1 MTRELNSQCNTPQ
14 NGGLFTSLM
23 TTLTTA
29 ALLSS
34 TLIAQDIDVKITN
47 NTNGIYFTPL
57 LVSAHPATT
66 ALFMSGTAAS
76 ANLQAMAEGG
86 DISGLSADLALENA
100 DVVENPA
107 GGLLDPG
114 ASTMTTLA
122 TATENT
128 NLSIAGMML
137 PTNDGFVALNNW
149 KVPTTAGTYTININ
163 AYDAGTEANSE
174 LITDIPAD
182 PGAKNGTG
190 ATGVTTTIEGYV
202 HIHRGTVGDSDAS
215 GGASDLNVSAHRW
228 LNPVATVTVT
238 VK

>member
-1 MTRELNSQCNTPQ
+1 MNT
-14 NGGLFTSLM
+14 LLM

-34 TLIAQDIDVKITN
+34 TLTAQDIDVKITN

-66 ALFMSGTAAS
+66 VLFMSGTAAS

-100 DVVENPA
+100 DIVENPA

-114 ASTMTTLA
+114 SSTMTTLV

-128 NLSIAGMML
+128 NLSITGMML
-137 PTNDGFVALNNW
+137 PTNDGFIALNNW
-149 KVPTTAGTYTININ
+149 QIPTSAGTYMININ

-182 PGAKNGTG
+182 PGAKAGSG
-190 ATGVTTTIEGYV
+190 ATGITTTIEGYV
-202 HIHRGTVGDSDAS
+202 HIHRGNIGDSDAT
-215 GGASDLNVSAHRW
+215 GGKSDLNVSAHRW

>member
-1 MTRELNSQCNTPQ
+1 MNT
-14 NGGLFTSLM
+14 LLM

-34 TLIAQDIDVKITN
+34 TLTAQDIDVKITN

-66 ALFMSGTAAS
+66 VLFMSGTAAS

-86 DISGLSADLALENA
+86 DISGLSADFALENA
-100 DVVENPA
+100 DIVENPA

-114 ASTMTTLA
+114 SSTMTTLV

-128 NLSIAGMML
+128 NLSITGMML
-137 PTNDGFVALNNW
+137 PTNDGFIALNNW
-149 KVPTTAGTYTININ
+149 QIPTSAGTYMININ

-182 PGAKNGTG
+182 PGAKAGSG
-190 ATGVTTTIEGYV
+190 ASGVTSTIEGYV
-202 HIHRGTVGDSDAS
+202 HIHRGNIGDSDAT
-215 GGASDLNVSAHRW
+215 GGKSDLNVSVHRW